1 MFVKIFFDEDTE
13 GLGSWYVIPD
23 ATAEKGDWAIV
34 QWLVD
39 RQVAGVSSVGEEKLD
54 TPPEGVGPRSIA
66 DLDDIYGGLYGQ
78 QGDDPF
84 VDPADTGL
92 EMESARAAFQ
102 QFLGTPA
109 GGGFQPTGPRGR
121 ARTLAESQFNPLLN
135 AAFVQRELTGPQPG
149 VAEGREFE
157 SFLSGLGSTDPRT
170 ALRSAL
176 GTARTATSANRLT
189 PFGALDPAL
198 EIIRPQDEMQALGL
212 ANLAQSAQTR
222 GIAPIFRNR
231 FRRSDPR
238 ALFGRFAAGREA
250 GSQTSFV
257 DFLTNI
263 MGLERLGFGS
273 GT

>member
-1 MFVKIFFDEDTE
+1 MQEWTVTYLDADGRRVSIVVK
-13 GLGSWYVIPD
+13 G
-23 ATAEKGDWAIV
+23 
-34 QWLVD
+34 
-39 RQVAGVSSVGEEKLD
+39 R
-54 TPPEGVGPRSIA
+54 
-66 DLDDIYGGLYGQ
+66 DLDDAIEKIKNSLTMDASQ
-78 QGDDPF
+78 FTGDAYDPDKDVNLSRYIEPEVDPF
-84 VDPADTGL
+84 ADPADPGL

-102 QFLGTPA
+102 QFLGTQA

-135 AAFVQRELTGPQPG
+135 AAFVQQELGGGEPG

-157 SFLSGLGSTDPRT
+157 SFLSGLGSTDPRA

-176 GTARTATSANRLT
+176 GTARTSTRANIAN
-189 PFGALDPAL
+189 PFGSLDPAL

-250 GSQTSFV
+250 GSSTSFV

>member
-1 MFVKIFFDEDTE
+1 MQEWTVTYLDMD
-13 GLGSWYVIPD
+13 GRRVSVVVD
-23 ATAEKGDWAIV
+23 AK
-34 QWLVD
+34 
-39 RQVAGVSSVGEEKLD
+39 
-54 TPPEGVGPRSIA
+54 
-66 DLDDIYGGLYGQ
+66 DLDDAIKKIRYSLSTQASQFTGAAYNPQ
-78 QGDDPF
+78 KDVNVPRYIEPEVEVDPF
-84 VDPADTGL
+84 VDPADPGL

-102 QFLGTPA
+102 QFLGTQA

-135 AAFVQRELTGPQPG
+135 AAFVQQELGGGEPG

-157 SFLSGLGSTDPRT
+157 SFLSGLGSTDPRA

-176 GTARTATSANRLT
+176 GTARTSTRANIAN
-189 PFGALDPAL
+189 PFGSLDPAL

-250 GSQTSFV
+250 GSSTSFV